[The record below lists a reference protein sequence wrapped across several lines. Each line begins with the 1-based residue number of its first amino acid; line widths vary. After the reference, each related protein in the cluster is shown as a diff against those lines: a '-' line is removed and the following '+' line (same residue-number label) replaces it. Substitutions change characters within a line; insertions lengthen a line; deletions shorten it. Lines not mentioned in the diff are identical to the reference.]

1 MGKPRSV
8 FSNREVID
16 AFRNQQKISAY
27 ERRNNT
33 KVTAT
38 STVTKS
44 RATKY
49 DNSKGTQVPLGDQ
62 IHDIGSTSK
71 RYNNVFSKTFHFGDP
86 GTGDNKITTVG
97 SVISFLSAGSEI
109 FRMTSGR
116 LRVDKQFELDSITAP
131 TSPNNGELW
140 HDSSDNKVY
149 VRSNGVTSEVGAGG
163 GVSNP
168 VNASLDLGGNTIQKV
183 TTLYLNG
190 DGDNSHAITGTIGGL
205 DYNVEN
211 TNETHDFGVSGT
223 AKLTVS
229 NTTVSTPVD
238 LLVTGDMSTN
248 SNLVVFGNTTL
259 GNASSDNISMNGTL
273 ATDIEMG
280 GNDLDFG
287 TGGTIDFHN
296 IVTSGITGGS
306 ASALPS
312 NPTAYFTV
320 KWQGNTRYIPYYS

>member
-8 FSNREVID
+8 FSNRDVID
-16 AFRNQQKISAY
+16 TFRNQQKIAAY

-33 KVTAT
+33 KVTA
-38 STVTKS
+38 SATVTKS
-44 RATKY
+44 RTSRY
-49 DNSKGTQVPLGDQ
+49 DNSKGTQVPLGDS
-62 IHDIGSTSK
+62 IHDIGSLTK
-71 RYNNVFSKTFHFGDP
+71 RYNNVFSRTFSFGD
-86 GTGDNKITTVG
+86 GGSGESKITQAGVNT
-97 SVISFLSAGSEI
+97 IFMSASSEI
-109 FRMTSGR
+109 FRLTSTR

-190 DGDNSHAITGTIGGL
+190 DGDNSHSITGTTGGL
-205 DYNVEN
+205 DYNVDN
-211 TNETHDFGVSGT
+211 TNETHDFGVNGT
-223 AKLTVS
+223 AKLSIS

-238 LLVTGDMSTN
+238 LLVTGDMTTN

-280 GNDLDFG
+280 GNDLDFA

-296 IVTSGITGGS
+296 IITSGVTGGS

-320 KWQGNTRYIPYYS
+320 KYQGQTRYIPYYS